1 MQREELEVE
10 KLGYVSRTIKDALWA
25 VENDISEIPIA
36 ALEESRT
43 IISKIIFKQLM
54 ENKE

>member
-10 KLGYVSRTIKDALWA
+10 KLRYVSRTIKDALWA

-54 ENKE
+54 EDKE

>member
-1 MQREELEVE
+1 MPV
-10 KLGYVSRTIKDALWA
+10 G
-25 VENDISEIPIA
+25 

-54 ENKE
+54 EDKEWTKR